1 MALRKLLMA
10 SLAILLLMSTLYTP
24 RKVDAAA
31 TVAGALPGVIEFLGA
46 AIGVYEGATIR
57 NDPTDAMREGVTDIA
72 KLYALSQFESLKN
85 SLSATYDSVSN
96 WFVKS
101 DALAGDLKTF
111 KGLSFAATIPSGF
124 EIEKFYLMQ
133 SYDFFD
139 GQNSYGIWT
148 KEVKPA
154 APSYKDFAWLR
165 DGLLFQSIIYVE
177 EQRKSPFSSGTLM
190 LARPYEWVSGPWTS
204 SAFYFD
210 MGNIGYHDFNGING
224 GRERL
229 IEMVGYPVNVAEY
242 NATIAGGYNDQAF
255 KDALPDKIRIP
266 ALEDFKPV
274 DTSTGEDLT
283 YRPTTQDYV
292 NPAGNVIPTPRVK
305 WTYPTPTIV
314 KDIEGKDTVGWTD
327 TTTGDTK
334 TWDGTKST
342 DVPGTGDTTWIGKL
356 IKQLGDALARWFV
369 PTSINTAPLT
379 NVWVSRFPA
388 IESITSSL
396 TALVSVSGNGQCPI
410 WKLRFGTEQYDF
422 INLCELDQKWINT
435 GKMFIRIMLW
445 STFVFM
451 VLREFR
457 PKPTIG

>member
-46 AIGVYEGATIR
+46 AIGIYEGATIR

-101 DALAGDLKTF
+101 DALSGDLKTF
-111 KGLSFAATIPSGF
+111 KGLSFGATMPEGWPVATYS
-124 EIEKFYLMQ
+124 LSLRTQ
-133 SYDFFD
+133 LFD
-139 GQNSYGIWT
+139 GQNSFGVYAKHVNT
-148 KEVKPA
+148 DKPTA
-154 APSYKDFAWLR
+154 REWAWLR
-165 DGLLFQSIIYVE
+165 DGMLFTSIFYIE
-177 EQRKSPFSSGTLM
+177 EQRQSSLSAGTL
-190 LARPYEWVSGPWTS
+190 LFYQPFGYEGGAWTS
-204 SAFYFD
+204 SAFYFNL
-210 MGNIGYHDFNGING
+210 GNIGIHEFNQVEG
-224 GRERL
+224 GTQKL
-229 IEMVGYPVNVAEY
+229 LDMVGYPVNVAEY
-242 NATIAGGYNDQAF
+242 QATAAGYTDQVF

-274 DTSTGEDLT
+274 DNTTGEDLT
-283 YRPTTQDYV
+283 YRPQTNDYV

-388 IESITSSL
+388 IQSITSSL
-396 TALVSVSGNGQCPI
+396 TALVSISGNGQCPV
-410 WKLRFGTEQYDF
+410 WQLRFGNEQYDF